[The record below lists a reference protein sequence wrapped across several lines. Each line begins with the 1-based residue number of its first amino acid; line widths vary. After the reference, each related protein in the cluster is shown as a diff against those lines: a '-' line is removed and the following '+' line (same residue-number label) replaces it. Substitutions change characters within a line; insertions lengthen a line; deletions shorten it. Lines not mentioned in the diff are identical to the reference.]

1 MPKMQKL
8 ILNNHTEFHVSVLK
22 IVKCIN
28 KLMRR
33 WFFSYV
39 FLKLMHDSETAKF
52 ESSQTDADK
61 DSRLLGYY
69 TVLMSSSFPHFRGAV
84 LLQNE
89 ANILQTQQNT
99 PDSLDLDNVAVYDN
113 ICKFKTLLPFCTH
126 YTDETLDAF
135 QGYMLS

>member
-1 MPKMQKL
+1 VS
-8 ILNNHTEFHVSVLK
+8 ILR
-22 IVKCIN
+22 IVKFVN

-33 WFFSYV
+33 LFFSPPYV
-39 FLKLMHDSETAKF
+39 FLTLTHDYETAKF
-52 ESSQTDADK
+52 GSSQTDADK

-69 TVLMSSSFPHFRGAV
+69 TVLMSSGFPHFRGAV

-89 ANILQTQQNT
+89 ANILLIQQNI
-99 PDSLDLDNVAVYDN
+99 PDSLDLDNVAVHDN

-135 QGYMLS
+135 QKNMLS